1 MIAGALAGLLLGWLA
16 WLAAARFAARYRR
29 ASAALPLAAMTLW
42 GGWVGARAAS
52 PAVALSA
59 LVVSALLLC
68 IALVDLKTR
77 RIPNPLTLALLLW
90 AAVQGLWL
98 GRPGWAAAGL
108 GLATAGALFLLFYAL
123 GRGALGRGALGLGDV
138 KLEAA
143 LGALLGFPAV
153 LAGML
158 AGILLGGLAAA
169 GLLLTGRAGRRDP
182 FAYGPWLALGG
193 WLIYTRLLGLWPQ

>member
-1 MIAGALAGLLLGWLA
+1 MIVGALAGLLLGWLA
-16 WLAAARFAARYRR
+16 WLAAARYRR
-29 ASAALPLAAMTLW
+29 ASVPAGGAALPLAAMTLW
-42 GGWVGARAAS
+42 GGWAGAQAAS

-77 RIPNPLTLALLLW
+77 RIPDALTLALLAW
-90 AAVQGLWL
+90 AGVQGLGL

-108 GLATAGALFLLFYAL
+108 GLAAAGALFLLLYL
-123 GRGALGRGALGLGDV
+123 LGRGALGLGDV
-138 KLEAA
+138 KLAAA

-153 LAGML
+153 LAGLL
-158 AGILLGGLAAA
+158 AGVLLGGLAAA
-169 GLLLTGRAGRRDP
+169 GLLLTGRAGRRDS
-182 FAYGPWLALGG
+182 FAYGPCLALGA